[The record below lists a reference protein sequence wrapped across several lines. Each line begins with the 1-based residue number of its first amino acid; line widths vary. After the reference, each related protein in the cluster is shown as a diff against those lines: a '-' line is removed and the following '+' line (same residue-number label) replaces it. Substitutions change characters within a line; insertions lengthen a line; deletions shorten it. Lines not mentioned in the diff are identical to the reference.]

1 MKPWSMTVVEIL
13 QSTPNL
19 KTFLTKSPRITS
31 LIIFR
36 ILYPIRNYLY
46 FGIWNFCDKK
56 YQHSMS
62 MLMFLLNVNKKS
74 STYNTPFSL
83 LGLKQ
88 LKALSSRETAE
99 QLYSS
104 LSLPS
109 RHEKKYILKEH
120 MGTDLSQNLTFSLTK
135 ISSITYYI
143 SMPGV

>member
-36 ILYPIRNYLY
+36 KLYPIRNYLY

-56 YQHSMS
+56 YQHLMS
-62 MLMFLLNVNKKS
+62 MLMFLLNVNIIS

-88 LKALSSRETAE
+88 LKALSSRVTAE
-99 QLYSS
+99 QLCASP
-104 LSLPS
+104 SLPS
-109 RHEKKYILKEH
+109 RHMKKIFSERTHGKWS
-120 MGTDLSQNLTFSLTK
+120 DKNLTFSLTK
-135 ISSITYYI
+135 IPSVTY
-143 SMPGV
+143 